1 MESPRIIRLNELRTL
16 TGLPASTIYRMMREG
31 TFPQHLKLSKR
42 AVGWRESE
50 VLTWIAARQA
60 A

>member
-31 TFPQHLKLSKR
+31 TFPSHLRLSKR
-42 AVGWRESE
+42 AVGWREAE
-50 VLTWIAARQA
+50 VLAWIAARQA